1 MARPPLLCQGGE
13 SAPPKRSA
21 RLNACTST
29 RAEAR
34 VYFFVFSSSFR
45 VFISVTGRNNGFS
58 LIEVVIVTAIIALA
72 LTLAGP
78 RIGAGIGRLELDR
91 SAQSIRN
98 FIKLGRVQAQ
108 RTDRE
113 HYVVIDRKRDVI
125 TLLDPEMRPLRQ
137 EELPS
142 SVQIMLDSSLDL
154 ASIAIAPSGIVRGE
168 PIRLRGRSGDLEITL
183 Q

>member
-1 MARPPLLCQGGE
+1 M
-13 SAPPKRSA
+13 
-21 RLNACTST
+21 
-29 RAEAR
+29 
-34 VYFFVFSSSFR
+34 
-45 VFISVTGRNNGFS
+45 TGRNKGFS

-78 RIGAGIGRLELDR
+78 RIGSGIGRLELER
-91 SAQSIRN
+91 AAQSIRN

-113 HYVVIDRKRDVI
+113 HYVVIDRKHEVI

-137 EELPS
+137 EALLP
-142 SVQIMLDSSLDL
+142 SVQIVLDSNLDL

-168 PIRLRGRSGDLEITL
+168 PVRLRGRSGELEIKL

>member
-1 MARPPLLCQGGE
+1 
-13 SAPPKRSA
+13 
-21 RLNACTST
+21 
-29 RAEAR
+29 
-34 VYFFVFSSSFR
+34 
-45 VFISVTGRNNGFS
+45 
-58 LIEVVIVTAIIALA
+58 
-72 LTLAGP
+72 
-78 RIGAGIGRLELDR
+78 
-91 SAQSIRN
+91 
-98 FIKLGRVQAQ
+98 VQAQ

>member
-1 MARPPLLCQGGE
+1 MWSTGN
-13 SAPPKRSA
+13 RSI
-21 RLNACTST
+21 L
-29 RAEAR
+29 
-34 VYFFVFSSSFR
+34 FLVFLPGSG
-45 VFISVTGRNNGFS
+45 VFISVTTRDKGFS
-58 LIEVVIVTAIIALA
+58 LIEVVIVMALITLT

-91 SAQSIRN
+91 AAQSIRG
-98 FIKLGRVQAQ
+98 FIRLGRIQAQ

-113 HYVVIDRKRDVI
+113 HYVVLDRKRDRI

-142 SVQIMLDSSLDL
+142 SVQIMLDSNVD
-154 ASIAIAPSGIVRGE
+154 IANISIAPSGIAHGGAV
-168 PIRLRGRSGDLEITL
+168 RLRGRSGEIEITL

>member
-1 MARPPLLCQGGE
+1 M
-13 SAPPKRSA
+13 
-21 RLNACTST
+21 
-29 RAEAR
+29 
-34 VYFFVFSSSFR
+34 
-45 VFISVTGRNNGFS
+45 TGRNKGFS

-113 HYVVIDRKRDVI
+113 LYVVIDRKRDVI